1 MAKKRN
7 RSKLSGAAAEL
18 VARERV
24 CRAATTNPEGQPHLV
39 PVCHVLVGG
48 KLYIG
53 SGDEGAKVRNLQAN
67 PRITVTVDLYSEY
80 WAELKGVMVQG
91 TAKLIERGPAFQRA
105 KRKLYEKYLQYAKEA
120 ALAPSDSVI
129 VEITPTHVFSWGL
142 D

>member
-24 CRAATTNPEGQPHLV
+24 CRVATANAEGQPHLV

-105 KRKLYEKYLQYAKEA
+105 RKKLYEKYPQYAKEA